1 MEKIGSKKNIKSVS
15 EFITKTFEKI
25 ENIATEGSI
34 WFRGEDSEN
43 YYLVP
48 NIYRTTSNNEKQY
61 FNDIQNPKAIYQ
73 TEQNIDSDFNRKSS
87 VFFANKGIVS
97 NPWNRYFLKQHYG
110 VKTRLLDWTE
120 NALFA
125 LFFAICND
133 KKFDKNGK
141 VWILSPYK
149 LNNYSVSMISNSG
162 TDEKY
167 HSIFTCS
174 ELKKKG
180 PLHVENK
187 IVITELLRRY
197 YRMDFT
203 EDEKLYPIAIYP
215 PHLDER
221 MSAQQACFTLFGN
234 IVRGINCNDTHD
246 TQEKFLDCVYID
258 AGSKCKILKELRI
271 LGISF
276 YSVYPDLDGLGRTIN
291 YDRAQD
297 IFNANEKNEISNLE
311 KNFGN
316 D

>member
-1 MEKIGSKKNIKSVS
+1 METSGSTNYIKSVS
-15 EFITKTFEKI
+15 AFITETFEKI
-25 ENIATEGSI
+25 ANIATEGSV

-43 YYLVP
+43 YSLLP
-48 NIYRTTSNNEKQY
+48 NIYRTTSKEKQY
-61 FNDIQNPKAIYQ
+61 FNDIENAKAIYQ

-87 VFFANKGIVS
+87 VFFANKGIQS
-97 NPWNRYFLKQHYG
+97 NLWNRYFLKQHYG

-149 LNNYSVSMISNSG
+149 LNKYSVSMISKSG

-167 HSIFTCS
+167 NIIFTCN

-203 EDEKLYPIAIYP
+203 ENEKMYPIAIYP

-234 IVRGINCNDTHD
+234 IVRGIDCNN
-246 TQEKFLDCVYID
+246 TQEKFLECVYID
-258 AGSKCKILKELRI
+258 AGSKFKILKELRT
-271 LGISF
+271 LEISF
-276 YSVYPDLDGLGRTIN
+276 YSVYPDLDGLGKTIN
-291 YDRAQD
+291 YDRHQD
-297 IFNANEKNEISNLE
+297 IFNANDRNELSNVM
-311 KNFGN
+311 KHFGN